1 MTLDD
6 TILSL
11 TEQECRAA
19 LLNLAGADETGRVLV
34 AQAIGRVLVLTRPQE
49 GG

>member
-1 MTLDD
+1 MALDD

-19 LLNLAGADETGRVLV
+19 LLNLAGDEANNILV
-34 AQAIGRVLVLTRPQE
+34 EQAINRVLVLTRPQE
-49 GG
+49 GGK